1 MLATAAAVASSFE
14 RLLELPAAADPAT
27 AILCLLP
34 ALAATALASMA
45 LGLCGGRLLGLGVRV
60 GFGLR
65 LAPPSPMSPPYLR
78 LTSPLG
84 AVWLVGG
91 VANLIMGSAAVAALL
106 NLVRFY
112 RDPNP

>member
-1 MLATAAAVASSFE
+1 MLAAAAGVASSCE

-34 ALAATALASMA
+34 ALAATALASMV
-45 LGLCGGRLLGLGVRV
+45 LGLCG
-60 GFGLR
+60 
-65 LAPPSPMSPPYLR
+65 
-78 LTSPLG
+78 G

-91 VANLIMGSAAVAALL
+91 VANLIMGGAAVAALL